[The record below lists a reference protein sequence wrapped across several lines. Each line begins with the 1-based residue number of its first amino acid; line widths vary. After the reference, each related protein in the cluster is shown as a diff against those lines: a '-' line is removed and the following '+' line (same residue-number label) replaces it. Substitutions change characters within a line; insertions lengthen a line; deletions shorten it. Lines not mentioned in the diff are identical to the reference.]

1 MPDGANQHKRT
12 PRGLVIAGA
21 SLTLLFVIITV
32 ARLLTGTKAFS
43 TESGEVPLL
52 LVTWAC
58 AAAWALTPYLWAFK
72 RSELNI
78 TRTVILMILVQVCL
92 YASTFLLIYGRT
104 SAIAG
109 AEAVVITPFVQW
121 AIILVATFM
130 RRLQYGRSDSRE
142 IPSN

>member
-21 SLTLLFVIITV
+21 SLTLLFIIITV
-32 ARLLTGTKAFS
+32 ARLLTGKAFS
-43 TESGEVPLL
+43 IESGEVPIL

-72 RSELNI
+72 KSETNI

-121 AIILVATFM
+121 AIILVGTFM
-130 RRLQYGRSDSRE
+130 RRLQHGRSDSRE